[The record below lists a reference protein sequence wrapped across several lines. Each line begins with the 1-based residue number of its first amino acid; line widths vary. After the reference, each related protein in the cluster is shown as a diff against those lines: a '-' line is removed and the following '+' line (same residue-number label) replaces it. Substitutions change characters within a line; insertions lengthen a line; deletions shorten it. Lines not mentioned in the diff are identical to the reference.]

1 MRPARSYLFVPAD
14 RPERVAKALASGADA
29 VIVDLEDAV
38 AADGKDAAREAA
50 AGSLHAG
57 NAVVVRVNAA
67 DTPWF
72 DADVQL
78 CRMQAVAA
86 VVLPKT
92 HSAAEVIELR
102 ARLARDVPILPLIES
117 ARGMWNAH
125 AIAAADGVQRLLFG
139 TIDFQL
145 EMQIH
150 GAQQELDFYRAQLVL
165 ASRVAGIQAPVD
177 GPSVM
182 IDAPQELRCAA
193 ARARR
198 HGFGGKLCI
207 HPAQVAVVNECFG
220 PSALEVEW
228 AQRVLAAADAAAGA
242 VAKVDGE
249 MVDRPVVERAT
260 QILRTW
266 TSGG

>member
-14 RPERVAKALASGADA
+14 RPERVGKALAAGADA

-38 AADGKDAAREAA
+38 PVDGKDAAREAI
-50 AGSLHAG
+50 AGSLHAD
-57 NAVVVRVNAA
+57 NAVLVRVNAA
-67 DTPWF
+67 ATPWF
-72 DADVQL
+72 AADVEL
-78 CRMQAVAA
+78 CRMRAVAA

-92 HSAAEVIELR
+92 HSAADVLELR
-102 ARLARDVPILPLIES
+102 ARLDRDVPILPLIES
-117 ARGMWNAH
+117 ARGIWNAH
-125 AIAAADGVQRLLFG
+125 SIAAADGVQRLLFG
-139 TIDFQL
+139 TVDFQL

-150 GAQQELDFYRAQLVL
+150 GTQQELDFYRAQLVL

-182 IDAPQELRCAA
+182 IDAAQELRSDA

-207 HPAQVAVVNECFG
+207 HPSQVAVVNECFG
-220 PSALEVEW
+220 PSAPEVEW
-228 AQRVLAAADAAAGA
+228 ARRVLAAAAAGGA
-242 VAKVDGE
+242 VKVDGE